1 MSAMGQPA
9 NAVAQVQHTRPVQ
22 GTEQFEL
29 DVVGRHALEQPT
41 ALPEQHGHQLQLHLV
56 QQAGTKA
63 LLRGR
68 GAVQQ
73 DVAATGRG
81 LGLRDAGFDAVG
93 DVARM
98 SRRGLVGC
106 GMGQHEDRD
115 PVVVIACPAARE
127 VEGTPTG
134 DHRSRGHQLVEHGR
148 AGPVDGPVRTRI
160 HAASAQPVVQ
170 PLSVDAE
177 SMIHSVVRA
186 GDEPVHR
193 HRHVEHDLAHRP
205 SVLRLRRTG

>member
-1 MSAMGQPA
+1 MYSRMSAMGQPA

-73 DVAATGRG
+73 DVAATPRVWPLCGPPPAALIESSPG
-81 LGLRDAGFDAVG
+81 LPR
-93 DVARM
+93 
-98 SRRGLVGC
+98 RRGVPVQLLDLGQVTHGPGEFELV
-106 GMGQHEDRD
+106 
-115 PVVVIACPAARE
+115 
-127 VEGTPTG
+127 
-134 DHRSRGHQLVEHGR
+134 RGHVHLVCVH
-148 AGPVDGPVRTRI
+148 T
-160 HAASAQPVVQ
+160 AS
-170 PLSVDAE
+170 
-177 SMIHSVVRA
+177 I
-186 GDEPVHR
+186 
-193 HRHVEHDLAHRP
+193 P
-205 SVLRLRRTG
+205 SVTLCHQRLQLRRVLEVSRHALRGNEFDGLVRM